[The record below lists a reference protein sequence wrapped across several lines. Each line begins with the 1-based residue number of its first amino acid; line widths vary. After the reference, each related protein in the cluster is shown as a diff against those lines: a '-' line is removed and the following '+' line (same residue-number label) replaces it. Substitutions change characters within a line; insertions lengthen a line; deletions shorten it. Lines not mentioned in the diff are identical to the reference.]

1 MIDWIDR
8 LLCRWG
14 RWSVRRESSAL
25 GYGAVSPMFRD
36 CATGGGWS
44 PEYDT
49 GFTPRDLIECEAAVN
64 VLPLVLRVVVIAHY
78 QRARSVRDTARACGI
93 KPDTV
98 TKYLGQAGEKMERL
112 LRAPAGPA
120 DAPQAHAAP

>member
-1 MIDWIDR
+1 MIEWIDR
-8 LLCRWG
+8 LLSRWG

-25 GYGAVSPMFRD
+25 GYGSVSPMFRD

-64 VLPLVLRVVVIAHY
+64 GLPLVIRVVVIAHY
-78 QRARSVRDTARACGI
+78 QRGKGTRETAAACGVSC
-93 KPDTV
+93 KTV
-98 TKYLGQAGEKMERL
+98 TQYLGQAHEQMQ
-112 LRAPAGPA
+112 RALDTPRTMSAESA
-120 DAPQAHAAP
+120 QFS